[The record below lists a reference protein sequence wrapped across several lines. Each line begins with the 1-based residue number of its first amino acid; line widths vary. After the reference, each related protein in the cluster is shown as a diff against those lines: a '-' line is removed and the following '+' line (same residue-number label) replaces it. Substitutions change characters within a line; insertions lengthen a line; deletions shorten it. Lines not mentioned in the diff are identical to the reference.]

1 MQFLCLA
8 QFYELNIEIIEMGF
22 ITHHAVKILFL
33 FESYAWF
40 CFDWHFFE
48 LVLLHMKKLAFIGLL
63 AIACTSNKQ
72 VKLLDKELMDLH
84 DEVMKHSSEILQ
96 LKDEIN
102 HLKETSISKDSLQ
115 QISFHLHKAD
125 QDMLEWMRHY
135 QEPNQASDTAIAFY
149 QAQIQYMKTLKEFTL
164 QSIIEAKN
172 ILHEKK

>member
-1 MQFLCLA
+1 
-8 QFYELNIEIIEMGF
+8 
-22 ITHHAVKILFL
+22 
-33 FESYAWF
+33 
-40 CFDWHFFE
+40 
-48 LVLLHMKKLAFIGLL
+48 MKKLAFIGLL
-63 AIACTSNKQ
+63 AIACTGNEQ

-102 HLKETSISKDSLQ
+102 HFKEAGVSKDSLQ
-115 QISFHLHKAD
+115 QISFQLHKAD

-135 QEPNQASDTAIAFY
+135 QEPNQSSDTAIAFY